1 MSFPKPINLL
11 FFQVKIQ
18 LKLLWQTQKSNYYL
32 TRKQFIVLE
41 KRDIAFNQKWAK
53 VVKIAENSAELAHFI
68 LKNCKNE
75 SFSFLCGKSRIPDL
89 EEILS
94 LNNILIQP
102 IEIYE
107 TSPHPHIVKE
117 QYDGLIFFS
126 PSGVKSYA
134 INNGFEDTHS
144 FCLGQTT
151 AKEVKKFTS
160 KFTIANA
167 PNEKQLL
174 ISIKNTLIN
183 KMDNNLLIEALKG
196 LSVDRPP
203 VWMMRQA
210 GRYLPDF
217 MKLKEKYDFFT
228 RCRTPELV
236 TEITLMP
243 INQIG
248 VDAAIIFS
256 DILVVLQ
263 AMNIEVEMREGIGPF
278 LPNPIKDKES
288 LNQVILPDVHEHLG
302 YVFDAVKLTK
312 KELNN
317 RVPLIGFAGA
327 PWTLFCY
334 ALQGQGSKNF
344 NTAKAFC
351 YQHPELAKELLQKLL
366 YNYYCILEGKSKGWR
381 RCNSII

>member
-1 MSFPKPINLL
+1 
-11 FFQVKIQ
+11 
-18 LKLLWQTQKSNYYL
+18 
-32 TRKQFIVLE
+32 
-41 KRDIAFNQKWAK
+41 
-53 VVKIAENSAELAHFI
+53 
-68 LKNCKNE
+68 
-75 SFSFLCGKSRIPDL
+75 
-89 EEILS
+89 
-94 LNNILIQP
+94 
-102 IEIYE
+102 
-107 TSPHPHIVKE
+107 
-117 QYDGLIFFS
+117 
-126 PSGVKSYA
+126 
-134 INNGFEDTHS
+134 
-144 FCLGQTT
+144 
-151 AKEVKKFTS
+151 
-160 KFTIANA
+160 
-167 PNEKQLL
+167 
-174 ISIKNTLIN
+174 
-183 KMDNNLLIEALKG
+183 MDNNLLIKALKG

-344 NTAKAFC
+344 NIAKAFC
-351 YQHPELAKELLQKLL
+351 YQHPELAKELLQKITTTTIAYLREKVKAGADVIQLFDSWGGLL
-366 YNYYCILEGKSKGWR
+366 SPKDYQVFSWFYSQQIIDALSSSVPVIIFGKGCWFALPEMGKSGASAIGIDWTCSARNARYLSGGQVTLQGNFDPSKLLLPISEIKLQVKQMINEFGKESYIVNLGHGILPNVPVDHAKAFVDAVKEY
-381 RCNSII
+381 NS